1 MPDHRS
7 SRHAPPQLL
16 RRETAGLLLLLLTVA
31 DAAVT
36 YLMLRSSSVRELN
49 PLVRWL
55 WEQGEL
61 PFLVAR
67 ISLTTAAV
75 LWLMRG
81 GGHPH
86 VRLGLLVG
94 FAIYLPINLLHLV
107 NSLLL
112 SGARAG

>member
-7 SRHAPPQLL
+7 SRHAPPRLL
-16 RRETAGLLLLLLTVA
+16 RRETAGWLLLLLTVA
-31 DAAVT
+31 DATVT
-36 YLMLRSSSVRELN
+36 YLMLRARSARELN

-55 WEQGEL
+55 WEQGDL

-94 FAIYLPINLLHLV
+94 FAICLPINLLHLL
-107 NSLLL
+107 NSLVLL
-112 SGARAG
+112 TARAG